1 MKALSSVLVLAILLS
16 VPLLAADEASQSPAV
31 GKTVTLEGSIESFD
45 SADKSGPASLVLR
58 DGKGRLHT
66 VWLSPRRLVE
76 RQRLNLAAGHLVRI
90 QGTVCARGFVAQRLE
105 DRTAGQTV
113 TLRDAKGTPCWRGG
127 SQRGG
132 QAGMGRHHRGR
143 AYGNCWRGRGRS

>member
-1 MKALSSVLVLAILLS
+1 MKALSSVLVLA
-16 VPLLAADEASQSPAV
+16 VLLAVPILAAETSRAPAASGAI
-31 GKTVTLEGSIESFD
+31 VTLEGSIESFD

-76 RQRLNLAAGHLVRI
+76 RQRLDLAAGHLVRI
-90 QGTVCARGFVAQRLE
+90 QGTECSRGFVAQRLE

-113 TLRDAKGTPCWRGG
+113 TLRDATGTPCWRGG

-143 AYGNCWRGRGRS
+143 ACGGGWRCRGHS